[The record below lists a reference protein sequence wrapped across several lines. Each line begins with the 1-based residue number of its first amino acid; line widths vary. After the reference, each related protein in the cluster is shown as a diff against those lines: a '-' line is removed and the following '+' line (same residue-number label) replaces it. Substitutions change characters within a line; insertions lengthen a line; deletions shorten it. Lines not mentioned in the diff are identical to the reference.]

1 MDKLLS
7 SIATR
12 IKYIRSNSD
21 NAFINSALDIVEIKI
36 EELKERKYS
45 SVAEVED
52 ICNHII
58 SYDIRRMKGG
68 PGETNM
74 VYKKMDELAGFVE
87 ELKVAYFEAN

>member
-45 SVAEVED
+45 SVAVVED

-58 SYDIRRMKGG
+58 SYDIRRMKGV